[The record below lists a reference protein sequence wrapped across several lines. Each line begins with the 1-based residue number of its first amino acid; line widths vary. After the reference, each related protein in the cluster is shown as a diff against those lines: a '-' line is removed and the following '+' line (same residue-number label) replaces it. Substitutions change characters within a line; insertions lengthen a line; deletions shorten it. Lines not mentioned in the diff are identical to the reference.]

1 MQYWFLPSVEMSFCL
16 QDTAVCDIFLFIAVI
31 VDHVLLNILKAI
43 WHNIVN
49 SLIDPLP
56 NMRARLKEKGKRH
69 L

>member
-1 MQYWFLPSVEMSFCL
+1 M